1 LNRTKTIRREQE
13 STGIVRDASI
23 DAEIEAILGGE
34 EELIPSSGFL
44 ASVMERVQQEAALP
58 PPVPFLW
65 KWAAPGVLLA
75 SGGFGWGAFELV
87 HLGGSA
93 LDLSALDLSTLNVL
107 TRGSLQLP
115 AAFVAPVEQAG
126 WVALGLGASL
136 LSWLLSRHLA
146 GSGGLL

>member
-1 LNRTKTIRREQE
+1 LNRANTIHKGKDNA
-13 STGIVRDASI
+13 GIETEI
-23 DAEIEAILGGE
+23 DRLLATEVAL
-34 EELIPSSGFL
+34 LPSSGFL

-58 PPVPFLW
+58 PPVPFPW
-65 KWAAPGVLLA
+65 KWAVPGVLLA
-75 SGGFGWGAFELV
+75 SGGFGWGTFELV

-115 AAFVAPVEQAG
+115 AAFVAPVEQVG
-126 WVALGLGASL
+126 WLALGLGASL
-136 LSWLLSRHLA
+136 VSWLLSRRLA

>member
-1 LNRTKTIRREQE
+1 MKGGTELNQAKPIHKGKENAGIKTE
-13 STGIVRDASI
+13 I
-23 DAEIEAILGGE
+23 DRLLATEEAL
-34 EELIPSSGFL
+34 LPSSGFL

-58 PPVPFLW
+58 PPVPFPW
-65 KWAAPGVLLA
+65 KWAVPEVLLA
-75 SGGFGWGAFELV
+75 SGVFGWGSFELV

-93 LDLSALDLSTLNVL
+93 LDLSALNLL

-126 WVALGLGASL
+126 WVALALSVSL
-136 LSWLLSRHLA
+136 LCWIFSRRLA